1 MFETAKN
8 PRDRKILATIVIAG
22 MILFSITSWFP
33 SLYLMAASLYVF
45 SFILPSEKSLS
56 QKIIVNTIGL
66 ILLIAIKAANFINI
80 GTSSLL

>member
-66 ILLIAIKAANFINI
+66 ILLIAIIYVMQTI
-80 GTSSLL
+80 LR

>member
-33 SLYLMAASLYVF
+33 SLYLMAVALYVF
-45 SFILPSEKSLS
+45 SFILPSEKPLS
-56 QKIIVNTIGL
+56 KKIIVNTIGL
-66 ILLIAIKAANFINI
+66 ILLLAIIYVMQTI
-80 GTSSLL
+80 LR